1 MTWQPH
7 DPNRSPDAIA
17 APETSTTAYRL
28 VDIEPTQ
35 PPDGSAGEWFAYRI
49 AQGANMIRGLKSG
62 SRYSVTTDVE
72 QIVEVLNERRMVRR
86 GRVNLV
92 PSSKPTAS

>member
-7 DPNRSPDAIA
+7 DPNRSPDATA
-17 APETSTTAYRL
+17 AAEVSATEYRL

-35 PPDGSAGEWFAYRI
+35 PPDGSSGEWFAYRI

-62 SRYSVTTDVE
+62 SRFSVTADVE
-72 QIVEVLNERRMVRR
+72 QIVGVLNERRMVRR

-92 PSSKPTAS
+92 PSSRP

>member
-7 DPNRSPDAIA
+7 DPSRAPDATVA
-17 APETSTTAYRL
+17 TENSATAYRL
-28 VDIEPTQ
+28 IGIEPT
-35 PPDGSAGEWFAYRI
+35 PSPDGSSGEWFAYRI
-49 AQGANMIRGLKSG
+49 AQGTNLIRGYKSG
-62 SRYSVTTDVE
+62 SRFNVTIEVE

-92 PSSKPTAS
+92 PSSKPST

>member
-7 DPNRSPDAIA
+7 DPNRLPDATIA
-17 APETSTTAYRL
+17 AENTTTEYRL

-35 PPDGSAGEWFAYRI
+35 PPDGASGEWFAYRI
-49 AQGANMIRGLKSG
+49 SQGSNVIRGLKSG
-62 SRYSVTTDVE
+62 SRFSVAADVE
-72 QIVEVLNERRMVRR
+72 QIVVVLNERRLVRR

-92 PSSKPTAS
+92 PSSKP

>member
-7 DPNRSPDAIA
+7 DPNRSPDATV
-17 APETSTTAYRL
+17 APDGSATEYRL

-35 PPDGSAGEWFAYRI
+35 PPDGGSGEWFAYRI
-49 AQGANMIRGLKSG
+49 AQGDNVIRGFKSG
-62 SRYSVTTDVE
+62 NRFSVMADVE
-72 QIVEVLNERRMVRR
+72 QIVAVLNERRLVRR

-92 PSSKPTAS
+92 PSSKT

>member
-7 DPNRSPDAIA
+7 DANRVPDA
-17 APETSTTAYRL
+17 TVTADVSATEYRL

-35 PPDGSAGEWFAYRI
+35 PPDGSSGEWFLYRI
-49 AQGANMIRGLKSG
+49 AQGDNLIRGYKSG
-62 SRYSVTTDVE
+62 SRFSVRTDVE

-92 PSSKPTAS
+92 PSSKP